1 MRTADL
7 QGSAVFLLP
16 RGRISLAWRWLV
28 RQTLAM
34 NPKLHA
40 LRRPALAGALA
51 LFVVSAAGAA
61 EVEVG
66 LVTGGQQTGGIS
78 TREGTLDLAGGL
90 LFGATVGWRVR
101 PDGIVELA
109 WSRQGSEATG
119 DLATG
124 PERFDVVIDTIEFGG
139 LWETRP
145 GNLRPFLGL
154 SVGATRIAGPE
165 QDFGDGWYFS
175 GAIAGGVRYMLG
187 EHALLRLEGRGTG
200 VLISDG
206 GALACSFPPGG
217 CRLGVTGS
225 TLGAFSARLAVA
237 ARF

>member
-1 MRTADL
+1 MHPWPPSLRR
-7 QGSAVFLLP
+7 SAVACGFGLL
-16 RGRISLAWRWLV
+16 
-28 RQTLAM
+28 
-34 NPKLHA
+34 
-40 LRRPALAGALA
+40 LAG
-51 LFVVSAAGAA
+51 AAGAA
-61 EVEVG
+61 EVEIG
-66 LVTGGQQTGGIS
+66 LVAGAQQTGGIG

-90 LFGATVGWRVR
+90 LFGVALGWRVR
-101 PDGIVELA
+101 PDGIVEVA
-109 WSRQGSEATG
+109 WSRQSSEATG
-119 DLATG
+119 DLVSG
-124 PERFDVVIDTIEFGG
+124 PERFDVVIDTVEFGG

-154 SVGATRIAGPE
+154 SVGATRLAGPE

-187 EHALLRLEGRGTG
+187 EHALIRLEGRATR

-206 GALACSFPPGG
+206 GAIACSFPPGG

-225 TLGAFSARLAVA
+225 TLGAFSARLALA